1 MTINSSV
8 RMKERRNMATNRFTS
23 RLTASEAYKRDVLIR
38 KIEGAVEKMTLGG
51 ELDALSYDMFSKG
64 YIEDL

>member
-1 MTINSSV
+1 
-8 RMKERRNMATNRFTS
+8 MATNRFTS
-23 RLTASEAYKRDVLIR
+23 RLTASEDYKREVLIR
-38 KIEGAVEKMTLGG
+38 KIEGAVEKMTLG